1 MFFCQTNWKGQ
12 LHAGVSGLRKDE
24 QAQSI
29 LEFALTLPILLL
41 VVTGI
46 TTFGVAITNYVQL
59 TEAVSVGG
67 RALAISR
74 NEVLD
79 PCATAASAVQGAAP
93 SLKSSS
99 LTYSFVLDGAA
110 FSGSTCSSANVNSGA
125 AGDLVQGQAATI
137 TVTYPC
143 VLKVYGANYA
153 PSCVLTAK
161 TTELVQ

>member
-1 MFFCQTNWKGQ
+1 MRNERG
-12 LHAGVSGLRKDE
+12 
-24 QAQSI
+24 QSI
-29 LEFALTLPILLL
+29 VEFALTLPILLL

-59 TEAVSVGG
+59 TESTNVGG

-74 NEVLD
+74 NQVVD

-93 SLKSSS
+93 SLKPAS
-99 LTYSFVLDGAA
+99 LTYSFVLNGAS
-110 FSGSTCSSANVNSGA
+110 FNGSTCNSPSVNSGA
-125 AGDLVQGQAATI
+125 AGDLVQGQSATI

-143 VLKVYGANYA
+143 VLKVYGVNYA
-153 PSCVLTAK
+153 PNCLLTAK

>member
-1 MFFCQTNWKGQ
+1 MFHSVQSDDQDHSAAPAFWSAQDG
-12 LHAGVSGLRKDE
+12 
-24 QAQSI
+24 QSI
-29 LEFALTLPILLL
+29 VEFALTLPILLL

-59 TEAVSVGG
+59 TEATNVGG

-74 NEVLD
+74 NQVVD
-79 PCATAASAVQGAAP
+79 PCATGASAVQGAAP
-93 SLKSSS
+93 SLNASN
-99 LTYSFVLDGAA
+99 LNYSFVLNGTQ
-110 FSGSTCSSANVNSGA
+110 FSGSTCSSPNISSGA
-125 AGDLVQGQAATI
+125 AGDLVQGQSATI

-153 PSCVLTAK
+153 PNCMLTAK

>member
-1 MFFCQTNWKGQ
+1 M
-12 LHAGVSGLRKDE
+12 VE
-24 QAQSI
+24 M
-29 LEFALTLPILLL
+29 ALTLPILLL

-59 TEAVSVGG
+59 TEATNVGG

-79 PCATAASAVQGAAP
+79 PCATAASAVQNAAP
-93 SLKSSS
+93 LLKAAN
-99 LTYSFVLDGAA
+99 LTYTFVLNGAS
-110 FSGSTCSSANVNSGA
+110 FSGSTCSSSSVNSGA
-125 AGDLVQGQAATI
+125 AGDLVQGQPATI

-143 VLKVYGANYA
+143 ALKVYGVNYA
-153 PSCVLTAK
+153 PSCILMAK

>member
-1 MFFCQTNWKGQ
+1 MFCCLRSSDGIRAGAAALREGQ
-12 LHAGVSGLRKDE
+12 

-29 LEFALTLPILLL
+29 VEFALTLPILLL

-59 TEAVSVGG
+59 TESTNVGG

-93 SLKSSS
+93 SLSAAS
-99 LTYSFVLDGAA
+99 LNYTFVLNGAQ
-110 FSGSTCSSANVNSGA
+110 FKGSTCASPNTNSGP
-125 AGDLVQGQAATI
+125 AGNLVQGQPATI

-143 VLKVYGANYA
+143 VLKVYGVNYA
-153 PSCVLTAK
+153 PNCMLTAQ

>member
-1 MFFCQTNWKGQ
+1 MC
-12 LHAGVSGLRKDE
+12 AAACALRKE
-24 QAQSI
+24 QQGQS
-29 LEFALTLPILLL
+29 LVEFAVTLPILLL

-59 TEAVSVGG
+59 TEATNVGG

-74 NEVLD
+74 NQVVD
-79 PCATAASAVQGAAP
+79 PCATAASAVQGSAP
-93 SLKSSS
+93 ALNPASLS
-99 LTYSFVLDGAA
+99 YSFVLNGVS
-110 FSGSTCSSANVNSGA
+110 FNGSSCNSPSVNQGA
-125 AGDLVQGQAATI
+125 AGDLVQGQSATI

-153 PSCVLTAK
+153 PNCVLTAK